1 MHNSGGVQRTQQR
14 QSKPSSGRKARLV
27 LDDGMS
33 KAMSVGDDRTLSL
46 EEKMLLEK
54 ELCPLQ
60 AGTGVV
66 IALPCGSR
74 HQELATD
81 APDMESQP
89 SEPSRWSGTCRLRLS

>member
-1 MHNSGGVQRTQQR
+1 MESREPSKGRANPPQGER
-14 QSKPSSGRKARLV
+14 QELV
-27 LDDGMS
+27 LEEGMS
-33 KAMSVGDDRTLSL
+33 KAMSVGNDRTLSL

-60 AGTGVV
+60 VGTGVV

-74 HQELATD
+74 HRELATD

-89 SEPSRWSGTCRLRLS
+89 SEPSTWSGTCRLRLS